1 MQNCGNDSTFVA
13 HLLACTHAL
22 AWPQVRHHQIQ
33 VAKAERV
40 RREQQRQAELEAHG
54 EAAGCSSGARTGLT
68 PRAAVAALLAQAA
81 AQGGPRSVHAPSRAR
96 RSDDW
101 EDVPMGP
108 VTGNRLL
115 SESGRQGGSDGAQ
128 GAADAPSGGTEAG
141 PPEAQ
146 AAAEQLGSGATS
158 AVWVAADVGAD
169 GPTAVSPVTAA
180 GTSDTPAVAAA
191 GPEGAAGMAG
201 GASAANGTPGRG
213 DASQRSLGSDAG
225 PTRPSGQVLEHSWSS
240 LNARRRDHIDSLDD
254 VMAPALRQKIRQ
266 LLAVQDALL
275 AHRSRMRQYELERA
289 RALRFN
295 GYGVYAGAPGAA
307 EGAILTLIGGALGE
321 SSTPGSPL
329 RTTRS
334 QLELAG
340 EGTGS
345 RSVSPGASPNGRS
358 QKRVQ
363 LVTEGDS
370 EESQEEV
377 AEVQGKVAGAAPEA
391 PGSPGAAGSPKRGS
405 TRRGRFHY
413 HTPHQLRQAL
423 REERKKLAAAREQ
436 QQKQQQQKAAQA
448 HGDGHRKG
456 QPHNPSQQAHPGQQP
471 QHQLQAKQQASTH
484 SHGVELPRLTPA
496 LFSPAS
502 FPGAGPPTARSTAST
517 SLSRPALLSH
527 ASSHGSA
534 ATASTAAAGG
544 QRPVRSSL
552 RTSLFPR
559 RKRYELPGEPGDLY
573 HLCTLI
579 STLPPGHT
587 GRGPLWQHED
597 LPHDRRARGTSSPG
611 RQGDVN
617 GVRSAGGPAVSPV
630 RSRHSLPLPRTT
642 HAGGAGG
649 WGAAALASAMSG
661 LPPGL
666 AAAVLASTDPEG
678 VAVTTGRLRRRSAS
692 PTPGGGS
699 AEPSGLFGGR
709 SSYVFGGEALGLG
722 AGYVQELEAELE
734 AEAAAALEL
743 ALAGEEDIAPL
754 TVQLIMDLLVG
765 IEYDAA
771 GGLVEGKGDMASPSA
786 GLLMGTEA
794 SAYVLGRERSVQ
806 RQARSAERM
815 RPGGLYYEQRS
826 AVASGGS
833 SLPPM
838 SSMHAAGAASPGQAD
853 GEVASTQAARRAQSG
868 AGSDGAGRASAG
880 EGTTQLRAAASATAL
895 RAGASAT
902 GLGLGEEYGAG
913 SAARVLQER
922 SRLPPENSLPARL
935 TGPVGAAR
943 EGGGAHSFP
952 PEKVAALVGRLVQPH
967 PQSREEGGFE
977 DGGGSGTGRT
987 SAAGVAPGLVPRKG
1001 LPAVAA
1007 PLRLAV
1013 PPPPPPAVAA
1023 ALKTPSAHQLAE
1035 SGRATNRSHDPNPTS
1050 ALLAGAVSTPGR
1062 AGSGASTPE
1071 SLPNGV
1077 LLANPSLARAS
1088 MASSSSSRSGTR
1100 RRGKGSGN
1108 GNGSR
1113 AWASQSLPATASA
1126 GARHP
1131 RTPTTPLTPLL
1142 PSASSLTELPQAGRQ
1157 PLELPAPASLLA
1169 TWSSAAS
1176 SFFADGSSNNAPPYA
1191 MSAPATPTSSAPGTH
1206 PSSPALHTRSGRSL
1220 SPMPAGSASFPRLPP
1235 PGSPKSRTAEAVEA
1249 VEMRS
1254 RSRLGRSGPLDLQH
1268 MMGVDVPP
1276 MVLQAR

>member
-1 MQNCGNDSTFVA
+1 MTATSRYTQ
-13 HLLACTHAL
+13 LACPHDL
-22 AWPQVRHHQIQ
+22 AWPQVRNHQIH
-33 VAKAERV
+33 VAKAERL
-40 RREQQRQAELEAHG
+40 RREQQRQAELEASG
-54 EAAGCSSGARTGLT
+54 GAAVCSSGSRTGLT

-81 AQGGPRSVHAPSRAR
+81 AQGGPPSVHAPSRTRA
-96 RSDDW
+96 SDGW
-101 EDVPMGP
+101 EGVPMGP
-108 VTGNRLL
+108 VTGERLL
-115 SESGRQGGSDGAQ
+115 SESGRQGRSDGAP
-128 GAADAPSGGTEAG
+128 GDAEAPSGGAEAG
-141 PPEAQ
+141 PPAGQ
-146 AAAEQLGSGATS
+146 ADAALAGPAS
-158 AVWVAADVGAD
+158 AVGVAADANTGGLGGSSPA
-169 GPTAVSPVTAA
+169 TAV
-180 GTSDTPAVAAA
+180 GTSGGSAVAAA
-191 GPEGAAGMAG
+191 GPEGAAGTAG
-201 GASAANGTPGRG
+201 GASAVYGIPRRDDG
-213 DASQRSLGSDAG
+213 SQRSIGSDGGA
-225 PTRPSGQVLEHSWSS
+225 TRPSGQVLERSWSS

-295 GYGVYAGAPGAA
+295 GYGVYAGAPGAQ
-307 EGAILTLIGGALGE
+307 EGAIMNLIGGALGE
-321 SSTPGSPL
+321 PSTPGSPL

-334 QLELAG
+334 QLEVAG
-340 EGTGS
+340 EGAGS

-358 QKRVQ
+358 PKRVQ
-363 LVTEGDS
+363 LVTEGES

-377 AEVQGKVAGAAPEA
+377 AEAQGDVAGPPLEA
-391 PGSPGAAGSPKRGS
+391 PGSPKRGS
-405 TRRGRFHY
+405 TRRGRFHH

-436 QQKQQQQKAAQA
+436 QQRQQQQHA
-448 HGDGHRKG
+448 HGEGGKGHRKG
-456 QPHNPSQQAHPGQQP
+456 QAHSPSQQAHPGQQQQ
-471 QHQLQAKQQASTH
+471 QHQQKQLQANTRP
-484 SHGVELPRLTPA
+484 HGVELPRLTPA
-496 LFSPAS
+496 LFPPAS
-502 FPGAGPPTARSTAST
+502 FPSAGPPTARSTAST
-517 SLSRPALLSH
+517 SVSRPALLSH

-559 RKRYELPGEPGDLY
+559 RRRYELPGEPGDLY
-573 HLCTLI
+573 RLCTLI
-579 STLPPGHT
+579 CSLPPGHT
-587 GRGPLWQHED
+587 GRGGTGQHED
-597 LPHDRRARGTSSPG
+597 LPPDRRAPGTSSPG
-611 RQGDVN
+611 RHGDAD
-617 GVRSAGGPAVSPV
+617 GGRSAVSPV
-630 RSRHSLPLPRTT
+630 RTRHGLPLHRTT
-642 HAGGAGG
+642 HHGGAGG
-649 WGAAALASAMSG
+649 WGAAALTAAMSG

-699 AEPSGLFGGR
+699 VEPSGLFGGH
-709 SSYVFGGEALGLG
+709 SSYVFGGEGLG
-722 AGYVQELEAELE
+722 YGMGYGQELEAELE

-743 ALAGEEDIAPL
+743 ALAGEEDIPPL
-754 TVQLIMDLLVG
+754 TVQLIMDLLAG
-765 IEYDAA
+765 TDYDA
-771 GGLVEGKGDMASPSA
+771 GGFVEGKGDMASPSA

-806 RQARSAERM
+806 RQARSAERV
-815 RPGGLYYEQRS
+815 RPEGSGGDPFIVQRN
-826 AVASGGS
+826 VASGGS
-833 SLPPM
+833 SLPPRHN
-838 SSMHAAGAASPGQAD
+838 MHGADAASPCLAAGQ
-853 GEVASTQAARRAQSG
+853 VASTQAAGRAPVG
-868 AGSDGAGRASAG
+868 AGSDGEGYASAG
-880 EGTTQLRAAASATAL
+880 EGEGLRTAASAAAL
-895 RAGASAT
+895 RAGVSST
-902 GLGLGEEYGAG
+902 GLGHGEEYGAG
-913 SAARVLQER
+913 TAARVLQER

-952 PEKVAALVGRLVQPH
+952 PEKVAALVGRLAQQH
-967 PQSREEGGFE
+967 PQSREEGDFE
-977 DGGGSGTGRT
+977 DGGGGVGRASVAGALSSG
-987 SAAGVAPGLVPRKG
+987 PGQG
-1001 LPAVAA
+1001 LPAVAL

-1013 PPPPPPAVAA
+1013 PPPPPAVAA
-1023 ALKTPSAHQLAE
+1023 ALKTPSARQLAE
-1035 SGRATNRSHDPNPTS
+1035 SSRATNRSHDLTS
-1050 ALLAGAVSTPGR
+1050 ASLAGNIPTPGR
-1062 AGSGASTPE
+1062 AGSGASTSE

-1100 RRGKGSGN
+1100 RRGTGN
-1108 GNGSR
+1108 GPR
-1113 AWASQSLPATASA
+1113 AWASQSLPASASA
-1126 GARHP
+1126 TGTRHP
-1131 RTPTTPLTPLL
+1131 RTPTAPLTPLL
-1142 PSASSLTELPQAGRQ
+1142 PSASPRTDLPQAGRHSPSL

-1176 SFFADGSSNNAPPYA
+1176 SFFADGGSNSAPPYA

-1206 PSSPALHTRSGRSL
+1206 PSSPALHARSGRSL